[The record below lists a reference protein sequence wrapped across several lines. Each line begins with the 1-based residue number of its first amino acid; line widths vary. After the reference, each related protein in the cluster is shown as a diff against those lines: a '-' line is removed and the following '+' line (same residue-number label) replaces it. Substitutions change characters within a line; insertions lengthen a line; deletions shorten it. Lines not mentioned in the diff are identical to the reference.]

1 MSDKKLWGAGSLSPA
16 PSLSV
21 FLMSGPVA
29 GSASYCCTGG
39 PMLPVGFV
47 IGSSNRLAVPTCW
60 FVLLLH
66 ARLRPQHLG
75 QNL

>member
-1 MSDKKLWGAGSLSPA
+1 
-16 PSLSV
+16 
-21 FLMSGPVA
+21 
-29 GSASYCCTGG
+29 
-39 PMLPVGFV
+39 MLPVGFV

-60 FVLLLH
+60 FVLLLL